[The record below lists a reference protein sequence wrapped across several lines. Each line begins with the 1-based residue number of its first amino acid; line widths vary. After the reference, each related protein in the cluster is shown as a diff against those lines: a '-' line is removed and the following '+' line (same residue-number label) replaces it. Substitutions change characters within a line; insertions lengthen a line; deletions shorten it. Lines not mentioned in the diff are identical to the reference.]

1 MNCEK
6 AVGRQ
11 KKKRFGA
18 PSVLKT
24 KRNIIEN
31 DKSKDVAEDNLKRGR
46 GRPKGSKNK
55 QKDEPPAKKQKVT
68 TDLRQRAEDAAY
80 FDTIAENSCNIC
92 MFAFNDPIK
101 KDKVQKLQYFS
112 L

>member
-1 MNCEK
+1 MTLSTAEFTEIIEGTETNAIFSPMNFMNCEK
-6 AVGRQ
+6 AVGRP

-55 QKDEPPAKKQKVT
+55 QKDEPPAKKTESDDRPQTKS
-68 TDLRQRAEDAAY
+68 RRRGI
-80 FDTIAENSCNIC
+80 F
-92 MFAFNDPIK
+92 
-101 KDKVQKLQYFS
+101 
-112 L
+112 